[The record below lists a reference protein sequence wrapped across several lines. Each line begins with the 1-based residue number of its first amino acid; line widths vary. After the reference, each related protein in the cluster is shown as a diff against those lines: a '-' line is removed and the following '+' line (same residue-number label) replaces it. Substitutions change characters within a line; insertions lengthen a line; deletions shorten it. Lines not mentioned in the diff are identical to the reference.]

1 MKWMPKWI
9 GKLYSK
15 FWAEFRDNTFYFS
28 DAEQLAGNLTPNYL
42 SEIKKAQALFVFEK
56 EGRKRLYRLVPPNL
70 FTYSLSNKIDLS
82 WLKQGSYANL
92 ILKILFA
99 FKEKFGQ
106 DLLSLGVYGS
116 IARNIAKKESDL
128 DIFLICRGFS
138 VNIGERLDFLI
149 EMKKMKIIQDELNF
163 LNNRSFYPRIS
174 FYPRLVSELTMSFFT
189 IDIAFDMKIIYDEM
203 NILKRFLSDI
213 NKRIREQGI
222 RRIYLDKE
230 RYYLDLNIKF
240 GEIFEF
246 E

>member
-1 MKWMPKWI
+1 MEWMPKWI
-9 GKLYSK
+9 GRLYSK
-15 FWAEFRDNTFYFS
+15 FWAKFKEDTFYFN
-28 DAEQLAGNLTPNYL
+28 DAEKLAGKLTSNYL
-42 SEIKKAQALFVFEK
+42 SEIKKAQALFIFER
-56 EGRKRLYRLVPPNL
+56 EGRKRVYRLVPPNL
-70 FTYSLSNKIDLS
+70 YAYSLSNKIDLG

-92 ILKILFA
+92 ILKILFIL
-99 FKEKFGQ
+99 KEKFGQ

-116 IARNIAKKESDL
+116 VARNNAKKESDL

-138 VNIGERLDFLI
+138 VNLGDRLDFLI
-149 EMKKMKIIQDELNF
+149 ELEKMKIIQDELYF
-163 LNNRSFYPRIS
+163 LNNKRFYPRIS

-189 IDIAFDMKIIYDEM
+189 IDIAFDIKIIYDDT
-203 NILKRFLSDI
+203 NVLKRFLSNI